1 MKFLNQYME
10 EKNITI
16 FQLSCMIGVTQATI
30 KSWVVG
36 GARPNDDNWK
46 KLKAALDIKEDFY
59 EIFKFYRQVDRLELF
74 DPILSA
80 DAKLRDAYREFTYL
94 RKKYRY
100 TVASLAVAAGLG
112 YGVVYNFETGRANNR
127 PDVLLK
133 LSERLF
139 KTPAELSAIFLKVKS
154 ARKTLEQRKQERI
167 EEDRVLLKEKHGWF
181 DGSFHRSKKEKVTA
195 PKSRK
200 KVTVVFHGFE

>member
-1 MKFLNQYME
+1 MKNLNQYLE
-10 EKNITI
+10 EKNITV

-46 KLKAALDIKEDFY
+46 KLKEALDIKEDFY
-59 EIFKFYRQVDRLELF
+59 EIFKLYRQSGRLELF
-74 DPILSA
+74 EPILSA
-80 DAKLRDAYREFTYL
+80 DANLRTAYREFTDL

-100 TVASLAVAAGLG
+100 TVASLAIAAGLD

-139 KTPAELSAIFLKVKS
+139 KTPDELSAIFLKVKN
-154 ARKTLEQRKQERI
+154 ARKILEQKKQERI
-167 EEDRVLLKEKHGWF
+167 EEDRAMLKEKHGWF
-181 DGSFHRSKKEKVTA
+181 DGAFRRSKKEKDDA
-195 PKSRK
+195 PKGKKS
-200 KVTVVFHGFE
+200 KVTVVFHRF